1 MTAATADIG
10 EFPPYIAG
18 HQTERDRRYQ
28 HELREYFHSSLGDTL
43 DKLRN
48 FPKFLPRSELGK
60 FLAKNEIFRRILGVH
75 GHVIECGVHLG
86 GGFLTWAQLSAIYE
100 PLNHVRRIVGFDTFR
115 GFVTI
120 HEHDAGDNAG
130 LAVPG
135 ALAAAAREDLEQGCR
150 VFDLG
155 RPIGHIPRTE
165 LVEGDACET
174 IPRYLEANRHLVVA
188 LLYLDFDL
196 YEPTRV
202 AIETFLPR
210 MPKGA
215 VLAFDELN
223 LKQWPGETQ
232 AVVDSIGLRNLR
244 IERFCYQP
252 QISFA
257 VLE

>member
-1 MTAATADIG
+1 MTTVTTAIG
-10 EFPPYIAG
+10 EFSPYIES
-18 HQTERDRRYQ
+18 HQTERDRSYQ
-28 HELREYFHSSLGDTL
+28 HELRDYFHSGLGDTL

-60 FLAKNEIFRRILGVH
+60 FLAKNEIFRRILSVH

-86 GGFLTWAQLSAIYE
+86 GGFMTWAQLSAIYE
-100 PLNHVRRIVGFDTFR
+100 PLNHVRRIVGFDTFH

-120 HEHDAGDNAG
+120 HDNDKGDNTG
-130 LAVPG
+130 LAIPG
-135 ALAAAAREDLEQGCR
+135 GLAAEAEVDVERACS
-150 VFDLG
+150 VYDLG

-165 LVEGDACET
+165 LVAGDACET
-174 IPRYLEANRHLVVA
+174 IPRYLADNRHLVVA

-196 YEPTRV
+196 YEPTRI

-215 VLAFDELN
+215 ILAFDELN
-223 LKQWPGETQ
+223 LEQWPGETQ
-232 AVVDSIGLRNLR
+232 AVVDTIGLRNLR
-244 IERFCYQP
+244 IERFPFQP